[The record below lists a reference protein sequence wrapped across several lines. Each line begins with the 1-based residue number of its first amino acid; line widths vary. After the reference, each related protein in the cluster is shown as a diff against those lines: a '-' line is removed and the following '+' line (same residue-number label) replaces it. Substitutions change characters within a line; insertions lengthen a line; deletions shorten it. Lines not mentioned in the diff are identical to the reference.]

1 MRGNTVKNKYIN
13 KVIAIVIICLGWE
26 IASILARQGGS
37 TVASLVPS
45 WYQIITVDF
54 PGFAS
59 FKTGGISNDIS
70 NYWVALEV
78 LFINSLI
85 TIKRVLIGLF
95 LGGFTGIL
103 MGILIGLQPTLRKIF
118 YPVIQVIR
126 NIPLLALIGLF
137 LVWFGGKEEGI
148 IIYIAFGLW
157 VIFCTNTIEAIQ
169 GINPTSI
176 NFAKTLGADNR
187 TISTQIIIPMIIPNL
202 VNALNVAF
210 GIAWAV
216 ALGGEFLAAPDGL
229 GKLLIISQDYVQ
241 TGRMLII
248 LIIFVFLTELF
259 SWINKKVGTRLT
271 NWMPSNN

>member
-1 MRGNTVKNKYIN
+1 MEGNTKRKTYIN
-13 KVIAIVIICLGWE
+13 KVIAVFIICLGWE
-26 IASILARQGGS
+26 IASILARQGGP

-45 WYQIITVDF
+45 WYQIITEDF

-70 NYWVALEV
+70 DYWAAVQV

-85 TIKRVLIGLF
+85 TIKRVLIGL
-95 LGGFTGIL
+95 LVGGITGIL
-103 MGILIGLQPTLRKIF
+103 MGILIGLQPTLRKMF

-157 VIFCTNTIEAIQ
+157 IIFCTNTIEAIQ
-169 GINPTSI
+169 GINPARI
-176 NFAKTLGADNR
+176 NFAKTLGANNR
-187 TISTQIIIPMIIPNL
+187 TISTQVIIPMIIPNL

-229 GKLLIISQDYVQ
+229 GRLLIVSQDYVQ
-241 TGRMLII
+241 TGRMLIV

-259 SWINKKVGTRLT
+259 SWINKKIGTKLT
-271 NWMPSNN
+271 SWMPSNN